1 MPTAQ
6 DYANAANRLD
16 DLGQTMQGVVDP
28 TSAQLGPSQLTGG
41 LLAAQVDELV
51 TRRSSDSVTFSRG
64 IGAMADECR
73 TRQAQASGL
82 DAAWNAYDAAYAQ
95 YLGDIDRWEADR
107 DLYVADPF
115 TAPHPGSPPEPPSP
129 PSPIPDWYDRS

>member
-16 DLGQTMQGVVDP
+16 DLSQTMHGVIDP
-28 TSAQLGPSQLTGG
+28 TNGQRPPAQLTGG

-51 TRRSSDSVTFSRG
+51 TRRSNDSATFATGLVT
-64 IGAMADECR
+64 MADECR
-73 TRQAQASGL
+73 SRQAQAAAL
-82 DAAWNAYDAAYAQ
+82 DAAWDTYDAAYAQ
-95 YLGDIDRWEADR
+95 YLRDIDQWEGDR
-107 DLYVADPF
+107 DVYVADPF

-129 PSPIPDWYDRS
+129 PAPIPDWYDRS

>member
-16 DLGQTMQGVVDP
+16 DLGQTLGGVVNP
-28 TSAQLGPSQLTGG
+28 TTSQLGPAQLTGG

-51 TRRSSDSVTFSRG
+51 TRRATDSITFANG
-64 IGAMADECR
+64 IDAMAAECR
-73 TRQAQASGL
+73 GRQAQAAAL
-82 DAAWNAYDAAYAQ
+82 DAAWNAYDAAYAT
-95 YLGDIDRWEADR
+95 YLSDIDRWEAER

-129 PSPIPDWYDRS
+129 PAPIPDWYDRS